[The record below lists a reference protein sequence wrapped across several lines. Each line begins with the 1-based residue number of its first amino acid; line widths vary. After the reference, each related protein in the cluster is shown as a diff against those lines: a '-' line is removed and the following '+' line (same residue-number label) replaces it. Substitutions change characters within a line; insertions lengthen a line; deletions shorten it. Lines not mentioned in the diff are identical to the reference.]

1 MAQDLNN
8 QEEVLIA
15 RNNETGQVGAVTGLN
30 EDGTPK
36 MTADVK
42 SAKLSDLV
50 KFTKGQNPMEA
61 FLSNFMRQCKNPT
74 TFGFFKVPADRFDSV
89 GVAMGDFLKNPE
101 ANAEMLQNFKVE
113 LPEQSQTVEQTQ
125 TSQQPQPAPEEGQ
138 QTHQT
143 TASPQQDQQ
152 EKPQEAQAT
161 TRHSAIDESKIDWF
175 MLKEKWGID
184 RDALEKS
191 GDLKEMLYNRK
202 SQIVT
207 VNLNFEG
214 EPMPI
219 DARLSF
225 RTDENGNV
233 KIVPHFIHREPKLNE
248 EFEGHTFTKEDKAA
262 LRETGNLGRVVELT
276 DKATGQ
282 KIPSFVS
289 VDRLTNEIVSV
300 PVKDVYIKDTI
311 GQTKLTMAE
320 ISELKTGK
328 ALPPKEITDKNG
340 KTYNVVIQVSAD
352 RKGVGFVPGAMRRL
366 ERQEQKEQKQGQANT
381 SQQSSWMTKD
391 GRIKP
396 IGKWCGFPMTP
407 QQQQDYTAG
416 KVVEMTNMVDKKGQ
430 QYTVYI
436 RFDPAKQRPISSFK
450 DPRIQVA
457 EESKTQAAVNNDGLT
472 NEATKHVAEPL
483 QKYQTAPKNE
493 QQQNQQQRKPKGPK
507 M

>member
-89 GVAMGDFLKNPE
+89 GVAMGDLIKDPE
-101 ANAEMLQNFKVE
+101 ANAAMLKDFKVDM
-113 LPEQSQTVEQTQ
+113 PQQPQTTEQTQ
-125 TSQQPQPAPEEGQ
+125 TSQQTQPAPEAGQ
-138 QTHQT
+138 QAQQT
-143 TASPQQDQQ
+143 TSPQQNQQ
-152 EKPQEAQAT
+152 EKPQEAQAS
-161 TRHSAIDESKIDWF
+161 TRHTAIDESKIDWTN
-175 MLKEKWGID
+175 LKKKWGID

-191 GDLKEMLYNRK
+191 GDLREMLYNRK
-202 SQIVT
+202 SQLVT
-207 VNLNFEG
+207 ITPTFAG
-214 EPMPI
+214 EKFPI
-219 DARLSF
+219 EARLSF
-225 RTDENGNV
+225 RTDNDGNV
-233 KIVPHFIHREPKLNE
+233 KVVPHFIRREPKLNE

-282 KIPSFVS
+282 KVPSFVS
-289 VDRLTNEIVSV
+289 IDRLTNEIVSV
-300 PVKDVYIKDTI
+300 PVKDVYIKETI
-311 GQTKLTMAE
+311 GQTKLSMAE
-320 ISELKTGK
+320 ISQLKTGK

-340 KTYNVVIQVSAD
+340 KTYNVVLQVSAD
-352 RKGVGFVPGAMRRL
+352 RKGVEFVPGAVRRL
-366 ERQEQKEQKQGQANT
+366 EQQEQKEQKQGESQGQ
-381 SQQSSWMTKD
+381 QQSSWLTKD
-391 GRIKP
+391 GKIKP
-396 IGKWCGFPMTP
+396 ITKWYGVPMSQ
-407 QQQQDYTAG
+407 QQQQDYAAG

-430 QYTVYI
+430 QCTVYL
-436 RFDPAKQRPISSFK
+436 RFDPEKQRPVSSFN
-450 DPRIQVA
+450 DPRVKVA
-457 EESKTQAAVNNDGLT
+457 EESKTQKAVNNDGLT

-483 QKYQTAPKNE
+483 QKYQTSPKNE
-493 QQQNQQQRKPKGPK
+493 QQQNQQQRKSKGPK